1 MVRGVRAGARIFVMA
16 ALVRWAVAAL
26 GVAALIVAALI
37 VAAVACVVLVAGWR
51 I

>member
-1 MVRGVRAGARIFVMA
+1 MVRGVSAGARIFVMA

-26 GVAALIVAALI
+26 GVAALIVAA
-37 VAAVACVVLVAGWR
+37 VTCVVLVAGWR